1 MRWTVAIVVVVV
13 GVTGHCRA
21 AEFGTDQRPDAAAVS
36 RARDLIAETIR
47 ATAVPQVP
55 LSRPD
60 SAPALTPWPIT
71 DTQTDRVPPGLRD
84 AAHLESSGP
93 NTTTAPEYAAQVAT
107 SAESGRCFASEGVT
121 PEQKLESCTA
131 VIQSPGQTREVLVA
145 AYVNRGFNYDNKGEH
160 DRAIVDFD
168 EAIRL
173 NPQYALA
180 YNNRGVAYNGKGSY
194 DRALLDLDE
203 AIRLNPK
210 LTNAY
215 AARGWAYTGKGSYDR
230 AIADLDEA
238 IRLDPKYAKAYNR
251 RGLAY
256 SSKGEHDRAIVD
268 FDEAIRLDPKLA
280 LAYNGRGF
288 VYASKRDYPRA
299 IADYDQALILDPS
312 LAVARQNRQL
322 AQTAINPWQKLE
334 RPVTQGKAVLY
345 DEDQAKLNGTQFV
358 ASAVWST
365 EGVAPGPG
373 QQPAVVLRAE
383 VEIPELKVRCTSH
396 CGATTTS
403 SLPRAIQSPSHLRC
417 RRTFPMAVS
426 RILRAS

>member
-1 MRWTVAIVVVVV
+1 MT
-13 GVTGHCRA
+13 
-21 AEFGTDQRPDAAAVS
+21 
-36 RARDLIAETIR
+36 AR
-47 ATAVPQVP
+47 
-55 LSRPD
+55 S
-60 SAPALTPWPIT
+60 LT
-71 DTQTDRVPPGLRD
+71 
-84 AAHLESSGP
+84 S
-93 NTTTAPEYAAQVAT
+93 
-107 SAESGRCFASEGVT
+107 
-121 PEQKLESCTA
+121 
-131 VIQSPGQTREVLVA
+131 TR
-145 AYVNRGFNYDNKGEH
+145 
-160 DRAIVDFD
+160 
-168 EAIRL
+168 IRL

-256 SSKGEHDRAIVD
+256 SSKGEHGRAIVD

-345 DEDQAKLNGTQFV
+345 EEDQAKLNGTQFV
-358 ASAVWST
+358 ASAVWRT

-373 QQPAVVLRAE
+373 QQPGVVLRAE
-383 VEIPELKVRCTSH
+383 VEIPELKVRVHIALRRNDDKRLAASH
-396 CGATTTS
+396 TVAVAFTLPPDFPHGGISNITGILMKRGETTRGEPLNGIAVKVATNFFLIGLS
-403 SLPRAIQSPSHLRC
+403 SVSTDMQRNIRLLKDRSWLDIPVVFSDGRRAIISVEKGIPGE
-417 RRTFPMAVS
+417 
-426 RILRAS
+426 RAFTEAFAMWGQ